1 MIGLDSKLK
10 CTGGRHRWV
19 KSGVI
24 WSQDVLL
31 VSLNNLAAE
40 GPLRAFAKSA
50 LHTSQLHETIMVSN
64 LNEMLLLWNQWID
77 ENASQLSISHLGCV
91 FVCARLQACGTTCL
105 SYTLLGAMSLLQ
117 HHLFI
122 WQSLL
127 SVTGNMRSE
136 AGAARA
142 LSISVCTHQHHRST
156 AVFDTTSL
164 GSANL

>member
-1 MIGLDSKLK
+1 M
-10 CTGGRHRWV
+10 
-19 KSGVI
+19 
-24 WSQDVLL
+24 L

-40 GPLRAFAKSA
+40 GPLHACAKSA
-50 LHTSQLHETIMVSN
+50 LHTPQLHETIMVSN

-77 ENASQLSISHLGCV
+77 ENAARLSISHLGCV

-136 AGAARA
+136 ARVARA
-142 LSISVCTHQHHRST
+142 LSLCLCPPTSQINSRFRHDKLRKCKSVMYQCDAIIHHFT
-156 AVFDTTSL
+156 W
-164 GSANL
+164 GSSSALW